1 MAMPFMR
8 EWISQAILEHE
19 DFDELDMDF
28 QLGSNQVGSLSFF

>member
-28 QLGSNQVGSLSFF
+28 